1 VPPEVWEQSPLV
13 DALDRND
20 IGAMLAQVIKYTG
33 LSQHAI
39 AALTGVPQGRISEY
53 IKGLRKPTLNT
64 VKRIADGLRM
74 PRAARR
80 RLGLSAAGMNDSEEV
95 RPPVKLSMILAAAER
110 IGYNGDG
117 TSLAA
122 WRNLDNPASRTEAWH
137 GLARTMDTDHSNAPV
152 TERMAA
158 RTRGFYLVAARMPAR
173 LVIRSLT
180 AHVREVTLLL
190 DTIDDADLRRVLTV
204 IGGEASYLAACCQA
218 DLGDLAET
226 LNLLDTIEL
235 AAGKATD
242 PALYAMAQ
250 DGRSHFQAMRGQH
263 RRALELIWQGRNAC
277 PPTLSQGTAAYMWLR
292 IAEERVNL
300 GQLDEAVVAWRQ
312 AEKLYADVR
321 HDTDRN
327 WVNLWLSRDCFES
340 VTAVIYASTGRAVE
354 AAEVAERVVT
364 RLAGA
369 DGKSDAIS
377 LTNAAIAL
385 ARCGAV
391 DTAVTAARY
400 ALQAIRQAEGRTCL
414 CRLKGISLIINENSS
429 RAPQMRS
436 FQRDLVDTEQYLA
449 AQPDSVHQLLK
460 NVRVADK
467 GVRDSLPANSGV

>member
-1 VPPEVWEQSPLV
+1 MPAAVPPEVWEQPALV
-13 DALDRND
+13 DALDRD
-20 IGAMLAQVIKYTG
+20 DTGAMLAQVVKYTG

-39 AALTGVPQGRISEY
+39 AAMTGVPQGRISEY

-64 VKRIADGLRM
+64 VKRLADGLSM
-74 PRAARR
+74 PCTARR
-80 RLGLSAAGMNDSEEV
+80 RLGLSAPGMNDPEEA

-110 IGYNGDG
+110 IGYDGDG

-137 GLARTMDTDHSNAPV
+137 GLARTMDSDRSEAPV

-173 LVIRSLT
+173 LVIRALT

-226 LNLLDTIEL
+226 LELLDTIEL

-263 RRALELIWQGRNAC
+263 RRAIELIRQGRNAC

-292 IAEERVNL
+292 TAEERVNL
-300 GQLDEAVVAWRQ
+300 AQLDEAVIAWQQ
-312 AEKLYADVR
+312 AEKLYAGVH

-327 WVNLWLSRDCFES
+327 WVNLWLSRNCFES
-340 VTAVIYASTGRAVE
+340 VTAVIYASTGRTVE
-354 AAEVAERVVT
+354 GAEVAERVVT

-385 ARCGAV
+385 ARCGSA
-391 DTAVTAARY
+391 DAAVTAARY

-414 CRLKGISLIINENSS
+414 CRLKGLSAIIDESS
-429 RAPQMRS
+429 SHTSQMRS
-436 FQRDLVDTEQYLA
+436 FQRDLIDTEQYLA
-449 AQPDSVHQLLK
+449 TQLDNAHRLLN
-460 NVRVADK
+460 NVQA
-467 GVRDSLPANSGV
+467 A

>member
-1 VPPEVWEQSPLV
+1 MV

-20 IGAMLAQVIKYTG
+20 IGAMLAQVIRYTG

-53 IKGLRKPTLNT
+53 IQGLRKPTLNT
-64 VKRIADGLRM
+64 VKRIADGLSM
-74 PRAARR
+74 PCAARR
-80 RLGLSAAGMNDSEEV
+80 RLGLSAPGTNDPEDA
-95 RPPVKLSMILAAAER
+95 RRPVKLSMILAAAER
-110 IGYNGDG
+110 IGHNGDD

-122 WRNLDNPASRTEAWH
+122 WRNLDNPSSRTEAWH
-137 GLARTMDTDHSNAPV
+137 GLARTMDADRSDAPV

-173 LVIRSLT
+173 LVIRALT

-190 DTIDDADLRRVLTV
+190 DTIDDADFRRVLTV

-218 DLGDLAET
+218 DLGDFAET
-226 LNLLDTIEL
+226 LELLDTIEL

-242 PALYAMAQ
+242 PALFAMAQ

-263 RRALELIWQGRNAC
+263 CRALELIRQGRNAC

-292 IAEERVNL
+292 TAEERVNL
-300 GQLDEAVVAWRQ
+300 GQIDEAIIAWRQ
-312 AEKLYADVR
+312 AEKLYADVH

-327 WVNLWLSRDCFES
+327 WVNLWLSRNCFES
-340 VTAVIYASTGRAVE
+340 VTAVIYASTGRTAE
-354 AAEVAERVVT
+354 GTEVAERVVT

-385 ARCGAV
+385 ARCDAI
-391 DTAVTAARY
+391 DAAVTAARY

-414 CRLKGISLIINENSS
+414 CRLKGLCSVINENSS
-429 RAPQMRS
+429 RTSQMRS
-436 FQRDLVDTEQYLA
+436 FQRDLINTEQYLTA
-449 AQPDSVHQLLK
+449 LLDNVRQLLN
-460 NVRVADK
+460 NVRA
-467 GVRDSLPANSGV
+467 A